1 MLSLSVY
8 VVRSQRKT
16 PTNKS
21 LVVYE
26 NSAKPIVEIGS
37 KFLDMRETRIV
48 IVKKITTMNWA
59 SSAPR
64 KPGMPAINADRPI
77 AITPVNAVGITAPR
91 SNESSTFSCV
101 I

>member
-8 VVRSQRKT
+8 VVKSQRKT

-37 KFLDMRETRIV
+37 KFLEMRETKIV

-59 SSAPR
+59 SNAP
-64 KPGMPAINADRPI
+64 KNPGVPAINAESPI
-77 AITPVNAVGITAPR
+77 AITPVTAVGITAPR
-91 SNESSTFSCV
+91 SRESSTFSCV

>member
-26 NSAKPIVEIGS
+26 NRAKPIVEIGS
-37 KFLDMRETRIV
+37 KFLDMRETKIV
-48 IVKKITTMNWA
+48 IVKKITT
-59 SSAPR
+59 
-64 KPGMPAINADRPI
+64 IN
-77 AITPVNAVGITAPR
+77 
-91 SNESSTFSCV
+91 
-101 I
+101 